1 MEPERQHFHSSKGW
15 GISGGQNWRE
25 PSLLID
31 NRIPVAWS
39 RYPIKVY
46 STAAVS
52 IAEYYQFNAVGTRID
67 SINLIRFFKHQSCLV
82 DYFLSSK
89 AIKSFQ
95 CFEYLIN
102 DQTWKKLFLIEVW
115 NSARHVWLQW
125 RKAGGG
131 VDLPS
136 ILLYAENASQL
147 PPTGIQRP
155 FSWPST
161 PCRETTAHHT
171 PVFSTEVSD
180 LR

>member
-46 STAAVS
+46 STAAVF

-115 NSARHVWLQW
+115 NSARHVWLQAG
-125 RKAGGG
+125 KAGGG

-161 PCRETTAHHT
+161 AGRETR
-171 PVFSTEVSD
+171 PDQGWD
-180 LR
+180 LRRNKH